1 MEKIYFIFMGICLL
15 CYIIRTVFNILI
27 YNKNPLAEKKIIV
40 YSIYV
45 VMGILWFSWFQLC
58 FFDPIKMKI
67 PVLIRYGG
75 LLLFIIGVS
84 LFVFSNIKLRGFE
97 EKGELITSGI
107 FSKIRNPMYFGFII
121 WIIGLPVFMRGLI
134 TLASSVIWIPF
145 IIYWK
150 ILEEKELESKYKEY
164 REYKKGTWF

>member
-1 MEKIYFIFMGICLL
+1 MERIYFIFMGICFL

-27 YNKNPLAEKKIIV
+27 YNKNPLAENKIIV

-58 FFDPIKMKI
+58 FLDPIKMKI

-107 FSKIRNPMYFGFII
+107 FSKIRNPMYLGFII

-164 REYKKGTWF
+164 REYKKETWF